1 MLTHD
6 FILVEHVPA
15 RIRYTEYDKAAMT
28 RISDEFALAHWQE
41 VFGAV
46 DVYADYCGNLMHGL
60 AYHGTSILTP
70 AMAQALLERVELAGG
85 RGEEQEKLKDLLA
98 EAVRRKGYVI
108 HFGI

>member
-1 MLTHD
+1 M
-6 FILVEHVPA
+6 
-15 RIRYTEYDKAAMT
+15 
-28 RISDEFALAHWQE
+28 
-41 VFGAV
+41 FGAV

-85 RGEEQEKLKDLLA
+85 RGEEQEKLKDMLA
-98 EAVRRKGYVI
+98 EAVRREGYVI

>member
-28 RISDEFALAHWQE
+28 RISDEFARAHWQA

-46 DVYADYCGNLMHGL
+46 DVYADYCGNLIRIF
-60 AYHGTSILTP
+60 T
-70 AMAQALLERVELAGG
+70 
-85 RGEEQEKLKDLLA
+85 
-98 EAVRRKGYVI
+98 
-108 HFGI
+108 GIICQHEVKTGSCQDRA